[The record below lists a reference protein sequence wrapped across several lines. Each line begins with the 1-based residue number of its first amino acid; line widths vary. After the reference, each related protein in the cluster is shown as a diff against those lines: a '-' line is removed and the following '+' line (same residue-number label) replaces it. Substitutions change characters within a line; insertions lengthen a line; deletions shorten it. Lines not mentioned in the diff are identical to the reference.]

1 MGIVFGITGCEE
13 PKFLSLVA
21 SSARYQVRLYDPY
34 FIAEAVGCSG
44 GVGGEDQS
52 FRVLAKYIGVF
63 GTPENV
69 SKAPMAMTA
78 PVLMVPTSPQKM
90 AMTAPV
96 ISSSSSVMSF
106 VLPFHFKSMSEVPS
120 PTDKRVRVRQIPT
133 RVVAVRGFSGWY
145 SDAEATKHREELR
158 QQLVADE
165 LVRDGAALEWS
176 VAQVSDCMLPF
187 PPYVG
192 PA

>member
-21 SSARYQVRLYDPY
+21 SSASKGVYQVRQYEPY

-78 PVLMVPTSPQKM
+78 HVVFTAIDPTPTAISPASNPAPSTILMCAFRKICCTGLRSTPDTPS
-90 AMTAPV
+90 
-96 ISSSSSVMSF
+96 
-106 VLPFHFKSMSEVPS
+106 S
-120 PTDKRVRVRQIPT
+120 PTPCTSAGGRPEPETLGPFSSITPSQAA
-133 RVVAVRGFSGWY
+133 AV
-145 SDAEATKHREELR
+145 
-158 QQLVADE
+158 
-165 LVRDGAALEWS
+165 
-176 VAQVSDCMLPF
+176 C
-187 PPYVG
+187 
-192 PA
+192 